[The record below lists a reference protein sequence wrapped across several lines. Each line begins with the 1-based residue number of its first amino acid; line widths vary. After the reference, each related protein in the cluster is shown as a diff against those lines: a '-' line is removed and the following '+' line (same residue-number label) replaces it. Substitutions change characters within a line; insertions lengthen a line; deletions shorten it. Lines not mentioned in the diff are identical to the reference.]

1 MIGASKN
8 AMANASATQTIAVRM
23 MKNGAIL
30 QTVVSRK
37 ENVALP
43 GDKPIVKLQGNARH
57 IVAIKDKHGVKI
69 PKHVSDLLIN
79 AVLVGNHIVSG
90 QTLALSQ

>member
-43 GDKPIVKLQGNARH
+43 GDKHIVKLQVNAKH
-57 IVAIKDKHGVKI
+57 IVALKDKHGVKI
-69 PKHVSDLLIN
+69 PKSVLQPLIS
-79 AVLVGNHIVSG
+79 AAQVGNHIVSG

>member
-1 MIGASKN
+1 MIGVNKN
-8 AMANASATQTIAVRM
+8 VMESVSATQIIAVRM
-23 MKNGAIL
+23 MRNGAIL
-30 QTVVSRK
+30 QTVVLRK

-43 GDKPIVKLQGNARH
+43 GDKHIVKLQENARH

-69 PKHVSDLLIN
+69 PKSVLQPLIS
-79 AVLVGNHIVSG
+79 AAQVGNHIVSG